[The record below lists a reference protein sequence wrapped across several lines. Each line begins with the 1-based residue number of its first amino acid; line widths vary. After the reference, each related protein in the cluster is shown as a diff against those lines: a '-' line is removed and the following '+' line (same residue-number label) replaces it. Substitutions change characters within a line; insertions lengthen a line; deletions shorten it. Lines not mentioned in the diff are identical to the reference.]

1 MSLIEDA
8 YYERMVKEA
17 NRVALASMTDE
28 ERASLDRI
36 LDQAKR
42 KGFDAQAMNNI
53 QGLGRETMLEI
64 LAAIGRY
71 AVQHNVE

>member
-17 NRVALASMTDE
+17 NRAALASMTDE
-28 ERASLDRI
+28 ERKSIDRI

-42 KGFDAQAMNNI
+42 KGFDVDVMNNI
-53 QGLGRETMLEI
+53 RGLGSETMLEI

-71 AVQHNVE
+71 AVQHDVE

>member
-8 YYERMVKEA
+8 YYERMVKDA
-17 NRVALASMTDE
+17 NRAALASMTPE
-28 ERASLDRI
+28 ERESIDRI

-42 KGFDAQAMNNI
+42 KGFDAEVMNNI
-53 QGLGRETMLEI
+53 QGLGREPMLEI

-71 AVQHNVE
+71 AVQHEVE

>member
-1 MSLIEDA
+1 MPLIEDA

-42 KGFDAQAMNNI
+42 RGFILDNANI
-53 QGLGRETMLEI
+53 RLGRETMLEI